1 MTYTPVQHRYAPLA
15 WIDPR
20 YEVSDL
26 GTVYSRA
33 NSHGGWSKLGPR
45 LLKVH
50 VSNSGYAQVRL
61 PIDGKYKW
69 VSVARLVLQAFTGV
83 VGEQVN
89 HKNGLRLD
97 NRLENLEWV
106 SQAENMRHSYRVLRR
121 THPRPHLGKRGALC
135 ATSKRV
141 SQYDLNGRYIKTWN
155 AVQEIARA
163 GFSAGNV
170 SAVCLGKRRS
180 HKGYVWKFV

>member
-1 MTYTPVQHRYAPLA
+1 MIYVPAQTKYTPLD
-15 WIDPR
+15 WIDAR
-20 YEVSDL
+20 YVVTDI
-26 GTVYSRA
+26 GNVYSYA
-33 NSHGGWSKLGPR
+33 DSHGGYRKLGPR
-45 LLKVH
+45 LLKVN
-50 VSNSGYAQVRL
+50 VTNSGYAQVRL

-69 VSVARLVLQAFTGV
+69 VSVARIILQAFTGV

-106 SQAENMRHSYRVLRR
+106 SQSENMKHAYAVLGR
-121 THPRPHLGKRGALC
+121 THPRPHKGKFGALNK
-135 ATSKRV
+135 TSRRV
-141 SQYDLNGRYIKTWN
+141 NQFDLNGNYIKTWN

-180 HKGYVWKFV
+180 HKGFLWKHV